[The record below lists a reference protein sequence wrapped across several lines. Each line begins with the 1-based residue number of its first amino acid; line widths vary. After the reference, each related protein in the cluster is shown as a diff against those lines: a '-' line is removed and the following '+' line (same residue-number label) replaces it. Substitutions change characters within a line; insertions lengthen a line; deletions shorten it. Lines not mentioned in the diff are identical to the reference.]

1 VYAPRF
7 APGGIRDSLS
17 FEHLEVDF
25 VAPNV
30 VNAIA
35 YYVLARGDSV
45 TARGPTSLVMR
56 RLDGRWR
63 IVHDHSS

>member
-1 VYAPRF
+1 
-7 APGGIRDSLS
+7 
-17 FEHLEVDF
+17 
-25 VAPNV
+25 V

-45 TARGPTSLVMR
+45 VARGPTSLVLVR
-56 RLDGRWR
+56 SGGRWF